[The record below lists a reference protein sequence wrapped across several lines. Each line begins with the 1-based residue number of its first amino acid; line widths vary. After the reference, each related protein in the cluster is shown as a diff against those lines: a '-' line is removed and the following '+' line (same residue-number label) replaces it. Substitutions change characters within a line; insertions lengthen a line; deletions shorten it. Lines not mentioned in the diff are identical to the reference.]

1 MSEEKKLTLR
11 FDPNTIEHLGISL
24 YSQLP
29 SVLSEL
35 ISNAWDADA
44 NNISIKFTDKD
55 NLKSIQII
63 DDGHGMTFDELNNEF
78 LLIGRNRRSTKT
90 ARITPN
96 GRNVIG
102 KKGLGKLSV
111 FGICNIIEISSIKNG
126 LKNSFEMNLD
136 DIKKSEGEYNPSI
149 IHQDVPTEAS
159 NGTTM
164 HLKGIRRKSPFNL
177 NNISLSLSKHFLIF
191 DELKTTL
198 TLNDEDPITITNEQ
212 KFESLNKQFEW
223 KFPADGDSLIKESY
237 FSDKNITGEILTAET
252 PIKDTDM
259 AGIYL
264 VSRGKIVNLASFYG
278 LRDNDQF
285 HSYVTGYLNV
295 DFIDDIEPDVIST
308 NRTSLNWEDD
318 ETKKL
323 QDYLQKVIRAIG
335 NQWKRKRADLKKE
348 EVKKNNP
355 GIDIDKWQEKMPT
368 FEKELSN
375 KIIDPILSNAQL
387 DTEQASSLVQN
398 VMDKFNNETYKKY
411 AEKFSELSS
420 AEQFPDFLN
429 LMNDWKMIESKQMN
443 DLAQSRIEVIKQFEH
458 YLETDTKEVPTL
470 HNFLKKFSW
479 LLDPRILEFRD
490 EVTYSKLLKETY
502 PDEALDIKDRR
513 IDFLCSNTLGEILYV
528 VEIKRSLYQIDSKS
542 IEQAYEYGAFLTNKY
557 ASESGF
563 SKVVCFV
570 VGGSKSNNHL
580 FKSKEETYRKS
591 GEVFVKT
598 YRELLEQS
606 KEYHKEFLDL
616 HNHHNNTSIV

>member
-44 NNISIKFTDKD
+44 NNVSIKFTDKK

-90 ARITPN
+90 ARVTPN
-96 GRNVIG
+96 GRSVIG

-149 IHQDVPTEAS
+149 IHQDIPTKEL

-164 HLKGIRRKSPFNL
+164 NLKGIRRKSPFNL

-198 TLNDEDPITITNEQ
+198 VLNDEDPIIITNEQ

-223 KFPADGDSLIKESY
+223 KFPTDGDALINESY
-237 FSDKNITGEILTAET
+237 FSNKNITGEILTAET

-264 VSRGKIVNLASFYG
+264 VSRGKIVNVASFYG

-348 EVKKNNP
+348 AVKEENP
-355 GIDIDKWQEKMPT
+355 DIDIDKWQESMPKY
-368 FEKELSN
+368 ERELSN
-375 KIIDPILSNAQL
+375 KIINPLLSNPQL
-387 DTEQASSLVQN
+387 DTEKASSIIKS
-398 VMDKFNNETYKKY
+398 VMDKFNNQAYKEY
-411 AEKFSELSS
+411 ADRISEITQE
-420 AEQFPDFLN
+420 EQLPEL
-429 LMNDWKMIESKQMN
+429 LQLINDWKIIESKQMH
-443 DLAQSRIEVIKQFEH
+443 DLAYSRIEVIKQFEE
-458 YLETDTKEVPTL
+458 YLENDTKEVPTL

-502 PDEALDIKDRR
+502 PDEKLDTSDRR

-542 IEQAYEYGAFLTNKY
+542 IEQAYEYGAFLNNRY

-616 HNHHNNTSIV
+616 YNHHNNPSII